1 MTSFEKKTLPDG
13 SVNPKYVDLCDE
25 DPPIAGQ
32 KFVCVSFISP
42 EKILKQREL
51 YLFHQFV
58 KQWDFTKSMSKF
70 TDFLQFMGHK
80 HGLNIESVLKDF
92 NDFAEEEKELLK
104 KESSAIEDDYATFMD
119 KMGDHFNEQFH
130 KENGFQTS
138 VRGIKI
144 RGSFPTQE
152 EAELRCKKI
161 RADFDPNHD
170 IFVAPVGIWV
180 PWHPDAYKTGK
191 VEFMEEELNQLHA
204 EKIKNDEKAKQE
216 FEQRKMDARKKALE
230 DNVRLAQKSGNK
242 LTQTMDENGNLV
254 GVRDTVN
261 FEEREAAEPDTKDLM
276 QKQLEEAR
284 EREQDKSG

>member
-25 DPPIAGQ
+25 DPPLAGQ

-51 YLFHQFV
+51 YLFQQFV
-58 KQWDFTKSMSKF
+58 KQWEFTRSMSKF
-70 TDFLQFMGHK
+70 TDFLQFMSHK

-92 NDFAEEEKELLK
+92 NEFTEEEKEVLK
-104 KESSAIEDDYATFMD
+104 TQSSIFEDDYATFID
-119 KMGDHFNEQFH
+119 KMGDHFNDKFH

-152 EAELRCKKI
+152 EAEMRCKKI

-230 DNVRLAQKSGNK
+230 ENVRLAQKSGNK
-242 LTQTMDENGNLV
+242 LTQTMDDNGNLV

-261 FEEREAAEPDTKDLM
+261 FDEREAAEQDTKDLM

-284 EREQDKSG
+284 EREQDKR